1 MESISLPAA
10 IALPKFLMQRPGQRH
25 GAFLYTPGACEL
37 FEPNLPDS
45 VLVDDK
51 ANKYGDLYIRSV
63 CFSPDGKYLA
73 TGAEDRQI
81 RVSQFRWC
89 PFLFHLYWS
98 LNLLSEP

>member
-1 MESISLPAA
+1 MESISQPVA
-10 IALPKFLMQRPGQRH
+10 IVLPKFSMQRQGQRH
-25 GAFLYTPGACEL
+25 GGFLWTSSTRDLLP
-37 FEPNLPDS
+37 PNLHYS

-81 RVSQFRWC
+81 RVSHLPTLSL
-89 PFLFHLYWS
+89 PFLLI
-98 LNLLSEP
+98 L

>member
-1 MESISLPAA
+1 MESILLPAA
-10 IALPKFLMQRPGQRH
+10 IVLPKFLMQRQGQRH
-25 GAFLYTPGACEL
+25 GVFLYTPGACEL
-37 FEPNLPDS
+37 LEPNSPYS

-81 RVSQFRWC
+81 RVSQI
-89 PFLFHLYWS
+89 PVVPILFHLYWS